1 MSAPRAHGPRRV
13 ALPADRVSACAD
25 AFFRHAAAGEWEAML
40 AVAAP
45 DAVVWQSGGR
55 PARLLRD
62 ALPDLRR
69 MRERLGRWEY
79 RDTRRIVGADGF
91 CEQHTVRFH
100 RADGTV
106 RDVAVCVVG
115 YLDASARLVR
125 LDEYLDPSE
134 VSTWSP

>member
-1 MSAPRAHGPRRV
+1 MSTPRATGTGPV
-13 ALPADRVSACAD
+13 ELPADQVTACAD
-25 AFFRHAAAGEWEAML
+25 AFFRHAAAGDWEAML
-40 AVAAP
+40 AVTAP
-45 DAVVWQSGGR
+45 DAVVWQSGGPRAR
-55 PARLLRD
+55 PFRD
-62 ALPDLRR
+62 MVPVLQK
-69 MRERLGRWEY
+69 MRARLGRWEY
-79 RDTRRIVGADGF
+79 RDARRIVGTDGF

-100 RADGTV
+100 RDDGTT